1 MFFFRL
7 EDESGTIK
15 VKASGED
22 AEKFYLLIQEGE
34 IYNMQFAEIVAAT
47 KPNSI
52 YPFKYEMIICN
63 KTERK
68 VNLWN
73 QDKGILN
80 DLQLKKNVLQAFHP
94 RRYEEREFTTNIHQ
108 HLQSFRLQAAKVLLS
123 SSGSYEHLPIVLQS
137 ILLLNHA
144 PAIIFEGTK
153 LDLAAVNFGFDLLI
167 GLHPTPS
174 LENMHH
180 SKPIP
185 EFPPAPWSNI
195 EGPRTV
201 VC

>member
-63 KTERK
+63 KTEVTLK
-68 VNLWN
+68 FSI
-73 QDKGILN
+73 IL
-80 DLQLKKNVLQAFHP
+80 
-94 RRYEEREFTTNIHQ
+94 
-108 HLQSFRLQAAKVLLS
+108 
-123 SSGSYEHLPIVLQS
+123 
-137 ILLLNHA
+137 
-144 PAIIFEGTK
+144 
-153 LDLAAVNFGFDLLI
+153 
-167 GLHPTPS
+167 
-174 LENMHH
+174 
-180 SKPIP
+180 
-185 EFPPAPWSNI
+185 
-195 EGPRTV
+195 
-201 VC
+201 